1 MPIDHPALGWSR
13 NRLCLGTANGVVM
26 RSGLLHS
33 FLALLLGAVLVS
45 CSSGGS
51 DAATSISGAGSQIV
65 VTPGV
70 AALTVGESR
79 LFTAKVTGAAQTA
92 VTWSVVGTGTGSFTG
107 ASGLYTAPVT
117 PGIYTIMASLAS
129 NPATVGTATVVVSM
143 KARPRVLISPRVAE
157 VGLGLNTSFLASI
170 TDAAGAP
177 LPDQRVTWSVI
188 GGANNGSFV
197 GTTGLYTAPLYG
209 GIFTVMATSQADP
222 TAFDTATVTA
232 VNLNPGIK
240 VTVTPLRPQMR
251 PGDTVAFEAKVE
263 GSTNQEVRWGV
274 VGGDAN
280 GTFVGNTG
288 LYVAPQTPGIYTIT
302 ATSLADPARIA
313 TATVLVDSSVNITV
327 AVTPKNPP
335 PIVPGATIA
344 FNAVVEGT
352 TNKAVKW
359 TVVGGEASGVFA
371 GSTGLYVAPVNPGT
385 YTVMAASV
393 ADPGKFDTGQ
403 VVVSTASLPVEVTIA
418 PATVSITP
426 GAVFTFTAT
435 VTGSYNTTVT
445 WSIDSGNGSINK
457 TLGIF
462 TAPMQPGVSV
472 VRATSALNPTK
483 YATATV
489 TVTQAKVVITPA
501 GPQQMVSA
509 ESRMFTGVVN
519 DLNGTAIS
527 DQRIDWQMV
536 SPTLG
541 TAFRTT
547 SPYWFTAPPTPGPVV
562 LRATSVMDP
571 TAFQDVPIAVQ
582 SYLLNVTPKYALVS
596 LARFQQFICD
606 PTDVIWSVQEGGAGG
621 TISTT
626 GLYLAP
632 QPASAAGGLGSGLLA
647 FGLDYVV
654 ASSKLDNRIIT
665 TVPVQIS
672 PVLVTPE
679 RASLSPGQTLQFS
692 GLVMGTPN
700 PNAVSWTAYFIPAP
714 GQDPVDSGG
723 AMAASGLFTAP
734 ITKGIYR
741 VRATATASPV
751 VYGEAE
757 IQVQ

>member
-1 MPIDHPALGWSR
+1 
-13 NRLCLGTANGVVM
+13 M
-26 RSGLLHS
+26 RQGILHS
-33 FLALLLGAVLVS
+33 IAALLLGLLLLA

-51 DAATSISGAGSQIV
+51 DVATSLSGTGPQIV
-65 VTPGV
+65 VTPGAV
-70 AALTVGESR
+70 ALTVGESR
-79 LFTAKVTGAAQTA
+79 LFTAKVTGTVQTT
-92 VTWSVVGTGTGSFTG
+92 VTWSTVGTGSGSFSG
-107 ASGLYTAPVT
+107 ATGLYTAPTT
-117 PGIYTIMASLAS
+117 PGIYTLMATLAS
-129 NPATVGTATVVVSM
+129 NPSIVGTATVVVSQ
-143 KARPRVLISPRVAE
+143 KPRPRVVIAPRLVE
-157 VGLGLNTSFLASI
+157 VGLGQNTSFTASI
-170 TDAAGAP
+170 VDTAGAP
-177 LPDQRVTWSVI
+177 LPDQRVTWNVI
-188 GGANNGSFV
+188 GGSANGSFV
-197 GTTGLYTAPLYG
+197 GSTGLYTAPLYG
-209 GIFTVMATSQADP
+209 GVFTVMATSVADP
-222 TAFDTATVTA
+222 TAFDTATVMA

-240 VTVTPLRPQMR
+240 ITLTPLRPQLR
-251 PGDTVAFEAKVE
+251 PGDTVTFEAKVE
-263 GSTNQEVRWGV
+263 GTTNQEVRWGV

-344 FNAVVEGT
+344 FNAAVEGT

-359 TVVGGEASGVFA
+359 TVVGGKDNGEFA

-385 YTVMAASV
+385 YTVMASSV

-403 VVVSTASLPVEVTIA
+403 VVVSTASLPVEVSIA
-418 PATVSITP
+418 PSTVSLTP
-426 GAVFTFTAT
+426 GAIFTFTAT

-445 WSIDSGNGSINK
+445 WSIDSGTGSINK

-462 TAPMQPGVSV
+462 TAPMQPGTSV

-489 TVTQAKVVITPA
+489 VVTQAKVVVTPS
-501 GPQQMVSA
+501 GPQTMTSA
-509 ESRMFTGVVN
+509 ESRMFTGVVY
-519 DLNGTAIS
+519 DLNGAPVS

-536 SPTLG
+536 SPTTG

-562 LRATSVMDP
+562 LRATSVMDT

-596 LARFQQFICD
+596 LARYQQFTCD
-606 PTDVIWSVQEGGAGG
+606 PVDVLWSVAEGGAGG
-621 TISTT
+621 TISTN

-632 QPASAAGGLGSGLLA
+632 QPANSAGGLGTGLLA
-647 FGLDYVV
+647 FGLDFVV
-654 ASSKLDNRIIT
+654 ATSKLDSRIVT
-665 TVPVQIS
+665 SVPVQVS
-672 PVLVTPE
+672 PVLITPE
-679 RASLSPGQTLQFS
+679 RAGVAPGQIVQFT

-700 PNAVSWTAYFIPAP
+700 PNAVTWSAYFVPAP

-723 AMAASGLFTAP
+723 AITATGLFTAP
-734 ITKGIYR
+734 PTRGTYR
-741 VRATATASPV
+741 VRATAIASPV

-757 IQVQ
+757 VQVQ